1 MEKNPAGLAKT
12 GLLVHNEYKELDG
25 FGIVVG
31 KGDGIMTG
39 NLSRQSQLKIFF
51 AVVLLLLA
59 GAGALWWYFAQYTKT
74 PEYSMKMIEESVA
87 RHDMAKFQKYV
98 DVDHLLDTAS
108 DALMEGLIDAD
119 RPMSEEARTAVS
131 GFTKM
136 FKAPLVLSFKA
147 AINHY
152 IESGE
157 WGTDASKAADQGI
170 PIDSDL
176 VLAKSGLKDL
186 SFRRVDHVAVD
197 KEAGTAV
204 AGVRVYQAE
213 AGEEFVLEVRFVRAD
228 SGIWRAS
235 EILNFRDFI
244 TFAAQARQSHMQEY
258 LEDSASIM
266 ERHDKNARQVDKKL
280 QDILAAGSLGNDDT
294 RSTVKKLMQE
304 EAIPDWQQ
312 RKAELEEMEVPSAA
326 GTLHRLRLR
335 ICDLRLAYAEGYAAW
350 MDDKQAGT
358 IRAADAKLK
367 EAHTLEHEA
376 AILVSQARAR
386 MK

>member
-87 RHDMAKFQKYV
+87 KHDMAKFQKYV

-312 RKAELEEMEVPSAA
+312 RS
-326 GTLHRLRLR
+326 
-335 ICDLRLAYAEGYAAW
+335 
-350 MDDKQAGT
+350 
-358 IRAADAKLK
+358 
-367 EAHTLEHEA
+367 
-376 AILVSQARAR
+376 S
-386 MK
+386 

>member
-1 MEKNPAGLAKT
+1 
-12 GLLVHNEYKELDG
+12 
-25 FGIVVG
+25 
-31 KGDGIMTG
+31 
-39 NLSRQSQLKIFF
+39 
-51 AVVLLLLA
+51 
-59 GAGALWWYFAQYTKT
+59 
-74 PEYSMKMIEESVA
+74 
-87 RHDMAKFQKYV
+87 
-98 DVDHLLDTAS
+98 
-108 DALMEGLIDAD
+108 
-119 RPMSEEARTAVS
+119 
-131 GFTKM
+131 M